1 MTKNERRELDKAIA
15 LADAGHHDM
24 AARILSIV
32 HRSTR
37 RSSARAAALE
47 LVLDLGLADRVTMF
61 NGCLAHV
68 ADVPAVRS

>member
-47 LVLDLGLADRVTMF
+47 LVLDLGLAAHVTMY

>member
-24 AARILSIV
+24 AARILSII

-47 LVLDLGLADRVTMF
+47 LVLELDLTSRVTMF
-61 NGCLAHV
+61 NGCLVHV
-68 ADVPAVRS
+68 DDAPAVRS